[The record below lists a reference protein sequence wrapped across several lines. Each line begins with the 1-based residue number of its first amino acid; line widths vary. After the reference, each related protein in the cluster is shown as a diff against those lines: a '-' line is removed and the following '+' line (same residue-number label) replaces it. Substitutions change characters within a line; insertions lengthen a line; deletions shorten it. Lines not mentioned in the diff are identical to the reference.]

1 MMSGFIPDEVLYQQ
15 LVAGDLKALDVLYE
29 RYQRRLFGFIVGQ
42 LGDRQEAEDVL
53 HDSFVAVL
61 RERRDGRHAPTC
73 FRAWIYQVARNLCL
87 NRVRS
92 RRRAAGTM
100 DRAAQGTV
108 PLTVEPEG
116 ALVAAQSSEAL
127 RRAVARLPSPLA
139 ELFQLRAGGL
149 SYEELAQ
156 ILNVPVGTVKS
167 RMHELMSRL
176 RAEVQP

>member
-1 MMSGFIPDEVLYQQ
+1 MSVFTSDEILYQQ
-15 LVAGDLKALDVLYE
+15 LVQGDLKALDALYG
-29 RYQRRLFGFIVGQ
+29 RYHRHLFGFIVGQ

-53 HDSFVAVL
+53 HDAFVAVL
-61 RERRDGRHAPTC
+61 RERSNDHRTPTC
-73 FRAWIYQVARNLCL
+73 FRAWIYKVARNLCL

-92 RRRAAGTM
+92 RQRAAGAM
-100 DRAAQGTV
+100 DAAAQAAV
-108 PLTVEPEG
+108 PLTDGPES
-116 ALVAAQSSEAL
+116 ALVAAQSSEAV

-156 ILNVPVGTVKS
+156 VLNIPLGTVKS

-176 RAEVQP
+176 RAEVQR

>member
-1 MMSGFIPDEVLYQQ
+1 MGGLISDESLYQQ

-29 RYQRRLFGFIVGQ
+29 RYQHQLFGFIVGQ
-42 LGDRQEAEDVL
+42 LVEHQEAEDVL

-61 RERRDGRHAPTC
+61 RERRDGRGAPTC

-100 DRAAQGTV
+100 DRVAQGAV

-149 SYEELAQ
+149 SYEELAH